1 MSRVEHELQRLRI
14 MSSNESYETVV
25 VIFSSESE
33 KPRWVVTTATN
44 KRGVLFLDDDF
55 YIDSG
60 LTPNDVKIC
69 RLDDLDIPD
78 AIADFTCEDMM
89 ASSRMCMK
97 VEEIFEILGKY
108 IPSACRVEAYK
119 EIGKIILAK

>member
-1 MSRVEHELQRLRI
+1 MSN
-14 MSSNESYETVV
+14 SESYETAV
-25 VIFSSESE
+25 VIYSLEGE

-44 KRGVLFLDDDF
+44 KSGTLFLDDDF

-69 RLDDLDIPD
+69 RLEDLDIPE
-78 AIADFTCEDMM
+78 AIAHLTCEDMM
-89 ASSRMCMK
+89 ATPRMCMK
-97 VEEIFEILGKY
+97 VERIFEILGEY
-108 IPSACRVEAYK
+108 IPSACRAKAYK